1 MILLDHSEGC
11 LLISIYSARNPVA
24 GIVLLAGAVETIEE
38 ALQRQRK
45 LVYNELMGKKEVKSW
60 LFRLLKIDQKGE
72 KQTLRVMEKIR
83 STRKDVARIQFVKIN
98 AKLLREH
105 LEYNV
110 REDLPNTGS
119 NRL

>member
-1 MILLDHSEGC
+1 
-11 LLISIYSARNPVA
+11 
-24 GIVLLAGAVETIEE
+24 
-38 ALQRQRK
+38 
-45 LVYNELMGKKEVKSW
+45 
-60 LFRLLKIDQKGE
+60 
-72 KQTLRVMEKIR
+72 VMEKIR